1 MQGLSSELIIHCKV
15 MFALDVFFKNN
26 DMKYKGLW
34 LLLGYAMMTF
44 GLTALIMQVV
54 GVHWAFLG
62 LLEWGGRLLAFVLKI
77 LMTIGGVLIIV
88 FARTDWERERRE
100 SEAASDFIND
110 KTIS

>member
-1 MQGLSSELIIHCKV
+1 
-15 MFALDVFFKNN
+15 
-26 DMKYKGLW
+26 MKYKGLW

-88 FARTDWERERRE
+88 FARTDWDREMRE
-100 SEAASDFIND
+100 CEAASDLING
-110 KTIS
+110 KKIS